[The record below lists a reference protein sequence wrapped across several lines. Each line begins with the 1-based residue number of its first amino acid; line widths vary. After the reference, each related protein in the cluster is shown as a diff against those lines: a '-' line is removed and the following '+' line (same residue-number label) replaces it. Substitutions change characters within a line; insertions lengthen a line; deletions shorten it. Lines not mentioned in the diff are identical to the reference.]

1 MKLLPCISV
10 ENYIYILALEIASR
24 GNQPALCRLYR
35 HTFVPY
41 TGRHAAAG
49 THGTGA
55 RRAAANASSVTFTAA
70 VEGWTQINRSCCGSR
85 PARHKTGHFGDVT
98 PSQTLGLVSK
108 KNTKPNT
115 RKSTHSP
122 IKRNVPQHKIN
133 TKKLKPGLVAFYHIR
148 PGNGAGL
155 FSKKKR

>member
-1 MKLLPCISV
+1 M
-10 ENYIYILALEIASR
+10 E
-24 GNQPALCRLYR
+24 
-35 HTFVPY
+35 
-41 TGRHAAAG
+41 
-49 THGTGA
+49 
-55 RRAAANASSVTFTAA
+55 
-70 VEGWTQINRSCCGSR
+70 
-85 PARHKTGHFGDVT
+85 
-98 PSQTLGLVSK
+98 

-155 FSKKKR
+155 FSKKKKISKGGDK